1 MSAETGLPILLVALG
16 ALALGAALA
25 WLVARARIAALAV
38 QLAERERAAAA
49 REALLADADRALRES
64 FEALAAQALRANNQ
78 SFLELAAS
86 RFGELKADA
95 GQELEARRQAVEQLV
110 NPIREALTGID
121 GELKKAE
128 ALRLEGATR
137 LDEQLR
143 MIAGAHGDL
152 KAETQRLV
160 RALRAPDVRGRWG
173 EIQLK
178 RVVELAGML
187 EYCDFVQQETREGD
201 EGRLRPDLVVRLPG
215 GKSIIV
221 DAKTPLIGYLAAAEA
236 TDDATRDERLRDHA
250 AHVRAHL
257 RKLGEKAYWNQFKAA
272 PEFVVMFLPGEAFFA
287 EALRHDPAL
296 IEYGVESHVI
306 PASPITLIALLRAVA
321 YGWQQE
327 RMAENAERVSELGR
341 ELYKRLN
348 VLVERFAAVGR
359 NLGQAVQAYNEAVGS
374 LEARFLPQARKFKDL
389 GVSAA
394 EDLPVLEPLTRAP
407 RAIAAEAEAEPSGD
421 VAALAAEGD
430 TAGETEDP

>member
-1 MSAETGLPILLVALG
+1 VSAETGLPILLVALG

-38 QLAERERAAAA
+38 QLAERDRAAAA
-49 REALLADADRALRES
+49 RETLLADSERALRET
-64 FEALAAQALRANNQ
+64 FEALAAQALRHNNQ

-95 GQELEARRQAVEQLV
+95 GQELDARRQAVEQLV

-407 RAIAAEAEAEPSGD
+407 RALATEAEAEPSGD